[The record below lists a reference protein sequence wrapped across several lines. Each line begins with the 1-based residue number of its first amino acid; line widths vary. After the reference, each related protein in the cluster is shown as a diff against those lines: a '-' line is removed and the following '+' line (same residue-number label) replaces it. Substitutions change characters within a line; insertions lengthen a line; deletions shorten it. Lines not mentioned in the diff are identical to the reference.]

1 MCYFNAPSI
10 QISTMDEN
18 KLQMALELISTLF
31 YCFVKTSTDD
41 LLSNTTLSM
50 TKKASDHLLSLRG
63 LPLFKIIYNRKCD
76 AALGFAMASSSIIL
90 FLT

>member
-18 KLQMALELISTLF
+18 KLQMALELIKAPFF

-41 LLSNTTLSM
+41 LL
-50 TKKASDHLLSLRG
+50 
-63 LPLFKIIYNRKCD
+63 
-76 AALGFAMASSSIIL
+76 
-90 FLT
+90 